1 VTAAWHL
8 YAVVQNEMLTG
19 GVIEAQV
26 VAALR
31 AHSRVPGQP
40 RTRLL
45 FLEPASVA
53 RSERARETL
62 AAYRRMWPE
71 GRISVVPYVSRLGDR
86 SPGAFLA
93 ARLWRER
100 LGRAPLVF
108 HCRGPQAAWTA
119 HVARRLLGRG
129 RIVFD
134 VRGHGPYET
143 LHRLEARGIAPEAP
157 EARRAYAAELAVDR
171 RAAAV
176 SDHLFTVSPGLASYA
191 VEELGVAPGAVTVVP
206 SCVEEIGF
214 HRRDRARVRAGWGVV
229 ADDTPVLVYSGR
241 LGPERL
247 PALMLRLFAAV
258 RRRRPDARL
267 VLLTYRDDLQGLH
280 GLDPLLAA
288 AGVPAE
294 AVVRASLPR
303 DAVAEALCGAD
314 VGLLFYQAAPRYEAY
329 QAPIKVAEYLAG
341 GLALAVTPGVGRIP
355 DLVRNEALGW
365 VIEREGDVG
374 DRGGVGDRGEGL
386 ERAAAEIAAGADRER
401 RTRCLAVCRRDYLW
415 RRHLLAIRHAYGL
428 PWEVPSA
435 ACETGEWETAEG
447 DPVA

>member
-1 VTAAWHL
+1 MTAAWHL
-8 YAVVQNEMLTG
+8 YALVQSEMLTG
-19 GVIEAQV
+19 GVIESQV

-53 RSERARETL
+53 RSARARETL

-71 GRISVVPYVSRLGDR
+71 GKISVVPFISRLGDR

-108 HCRGPQAAWTA
+108 HCRGPQAAWSA

-134 VRGHGPYET
+134 VRGHGPFEA
-143 LHRLEARGIAPEAP
+143 LHRLEARGIAPQAP
-157 EARRAYAAELAVDR
+157 EARRAYAAALAVDR

-176 SDHLFTVSPGLASYA
+176 ADQLFTVSPGLAGYA
-191 VEELGVAPGAVTVVP
+191 AADLGAAPEAVTVVP
-206 SCVEEIGF
+206 SCVEEISF
-214 HRRDRARVRAGWGVV
+214 HRRDRARVRAGWGI
-229 ADDTPVLVYSGR
+229 AGDDTPVLAYSGR

-247 PALMLRLFAAV
+247 PGLMLRLFAAV

-267 VLLTYRDDLQGLH
+267 VLLTYRDDLAS
-280 GLDPLLAA
+280 LDPLLAE
-288 AGVPAE
+288 AGVPAA
-294 AVVRASLPR
+294 AVVRASLSR
-303 DAVAEALCGAD
+303 DEAAAALCGAD
-314 VGLLFYQAAPRYEAY
+314 VGLLFHQAAPRYEAY
-329 QAPIKVAEYLAG
+329 QAPIKVAEYLAA

-355 DLVRNEALGW
+355 DLVRDEALGW
-365 VIEREGDVG
+365 VI
-374 DRGGVGDRGEGL
+374 DRDGGPGL
-386 ERAAAEIAAGADRER
+386 ERAAAEIALAADPGQRER

-428 PWEVPSA
+428 PWEVPSS
-435 ACETGEWETAEG
+435 ACQTGEWDTAEG